1 MSNILSKFQNKMEK
15 FKDSKIEEKQL
26 YLVILNNEVKVHLA
40 ECVNERLLLVEEN
53 YNDPK
58 AEDITDQVLFIA
70 VVD

>member
-1 MSNILSKFQNKMEK
+1 MEK
-15 FKDSKIEEKQL
+15 FKDSKIEERQL

-40 ECVNERLLLVEEN
+40 ECVNERLILVEEN

-58 AEDITDQVLFIA
+58 AEDITDKVLFIA

>member
-53 YNDPK
+53 YNEPK
-58 AEDITDQVLFIA
+58 KEDITDQVLFIA